1 MLFSKRTKMHL
12 MNIIALFTN
21 ASIREMYMK
30 FFSGCAH
37 FCSCCYC
44 SVVFGWRA
52 RIFNVYFYAC
62 GALFELVVLCCVAH
76 LCHLF
81 FGVWLSLLQVFSYS
95 SLLIVTMFV
104 FIKAAFVIWSR
115 YTRICDRL
123 KRFSSFA
130 HSLINNY

>member
-1 MLFSKRTKMHL
+1 MHL

-62 GALFELVVLCCVAH
+62 GALFELVVLCCTLMPSFFLGYGCHCCKYLVTVA
-76 LCHLF
+76 C
-81 FGVWLSLLQVFSYS
+81 
-95 SLLIVTMFV
+95 
-104 FIKAAFVIWSR
+104 
-115 YTRICDRL
+115 
-123 KRFSSFA
+123 
-130 HSLINNY
+130 